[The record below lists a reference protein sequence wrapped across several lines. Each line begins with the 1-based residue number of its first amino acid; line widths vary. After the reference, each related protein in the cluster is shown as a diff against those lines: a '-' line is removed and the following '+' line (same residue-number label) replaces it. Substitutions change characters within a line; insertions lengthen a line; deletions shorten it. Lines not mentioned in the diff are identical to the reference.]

1 MSSVTNST
9 LLSSEVREDGVVT
22 VRATT
27 ARIAVTIFSLQL
39 VLLLLVG
46 LSHFGISL
54 PLLRPTL
61 AFLYL
66 TFIPGFLILR
76 IIGAVPDS
84 RVDMVAYTVGVS
96 LASLMGVGVSFNFI
110 LRFLGVANPISELPL
125 ILSISTVTMGLT
137 GVYFLKYRDDIAIQ
151 IDLNRVF
158 SPIVL
163 GLALLP
169 FLGIYGALLL
179 NRFDSNF
186 LLLALY
192 GIIALIPIAA
202 LYDQIPVRV
211 LPFAVWTIAISLL
224 LQNTLTGQFLAWGD
238 QPREA
243 AVILDVLA
251 SGFWSPSQS
260 VFYAN
265 KYAMLRVTI
274 LHPIYVLFSDLSLYW
289 VLRVFHPV
297 LFSVTPVVLFQAYR
311 KMFGEKS
318 SFLAVFL
325 YMSLFSFFIVLSRNT
340 RTATAIFFLALLI
353 LLVADAQLN
362 QAYVKGLGFIFAFS
376 IIVSHYG
383 ASYMVMLALIL
394 ALPFFYGI
402 HRITGDQN
410 TSLYS
415 HVFVLFYSVG
425 IFTWYIYASPES
437 GTFNLFLGFAE
448 HFVITVQEQFISSSS
463 SASTRIVAKNWQ
475 SVTLHILKYY
485 NFLIGAGVTLGLGLT
500 TVRGILYGNNIVND
514 EYLSYSLA
522 FFIVFSITFLPV
534 ERFNTAR
541 TFAISLVLLSPFL
554 VIGAEDTLRIVR
566 SLTNIR
572 VTKTQGHLIV
582 AVVISIYFLLNVG
595 FVSATVTN
603 EYSPNALVEKD
614 RIMDGATPPAVTYFY
629 RQHPTVYHIQG
640 SQWLATHI
648 EPHSEVYSSGSPG
661 APSAAPGHP
670 QYRQQF
676 DGRVPYSL
684 KTLSPDAEPERA
696 AYVFLG
702 TSSVRGRVVTNWHGH
717 FNRTYYRTNEFEYM
731 WINKSKIYTNG
742 GSIIYL

>member
-1 MSSVTNST
+1 MSSVMNSN
-9 LLSSEVREDGVVT
+9 LLSSAVLEDGVMT

-27 ARIAVTIFSLQL
+27 ARIAVTIFSLQF
-39 VLLLLVG
+39 VLFVLVG
-46 LSHFGISL
+46 LSHLGISL

-96 LASLMGVGVSFNFI
+96 LASLMGVGVGFNFI
-110 LRFLGVANPISELPL
+110 LRFLGVAKPISELPL
-125 ILSISTVTMGLT
+125 ILSIGALTIGLT
-137 GVYFLKYRDDIAIQ
+137 GVYFLKCQDDMAIE
-151 IDLNRVF
+151 IDLNGVF
-158 SPIVL
+158 SPMIL
-163 GLALLP
+163 GLAMLP

-186 LLLALY
+186 LLLVLY
-192 GIIALIPIAA
+192 GIIALIPIAV
-202 LYDQIPVRV
+202 LYDLVPIRV

-260 VFYAN
+260 FFYAN
-265 KYAMLRVTI
+265 KYAMLRISI

-289 VLRVFHPV
+289 MLRVFHPV
-297 LFSVTPVVLFQAYR
+297 LFSFTPLVLFQAYR
-311 KMFGEKS
+311 KMLGEKS
-318 SFLAVFL
+318 SFFAVLL

-340 RTATAIFFLALLI
+340 RTATAIFFFALLI
-353 LLVADAQLN
+353 LLVADAQLE
-362 QAYVKGLGFIFAFS
+362 QSYIKALGFLFAFS

-394 ALPFFYGI
+394 ALPLFYGI
-402 HRITGDQN
+402 QRITGEQN
-410 TSLYS
+410 NSLYS
-415 HVFVLFYSVG
+415 FVFVLFYFVG
-425 IFTWYIYASPES
+425 IFSWYIYASPES
-437 GTFNLFLGFAE
+437 GTFNLFLGFAK
-448 HFVITVQEQFISSSS
+448 HFVITVQEQFVASSS
-463 SASTRIVAKNWQ
+463 SASTRIVVKNWQ
-475 SVTLHILKYY
+475 SVTLYILKYY
-485 NFLIGAGVTLGLGLT
+485 NFLIGAGVALGLGLT
-500 TVRGILYGNNIVND
+500 IARVLLYGDNIVND

-522 FFIVFSITFLPV
+522 FFVVFSITFLPV

-554 VIGAEDTLRIVR
+554 VIGAEETLRIVR
-566 SLTNIR
+566 LRTNLR
-572 VTKTQGHLIV
+572 VTKTQIQLIV

-595 FVSATVTN
+595 FVSATLTN

-640 SQWLATHI
+640 SQWLTTQI
-648 EPHSEVYSSGSPG
+648 EPHSEVYSSGR
-661 APSAAPGHP
+661 PSC
-670 QYRQQF
+670 
-676 DGRVPYSL
+676 
-684 KTLSPDAEPERA
+684 
-696 AYVFLG
+696 
-702 TSSVRGRVVTNWHGH
+702 
-717 FNRTYYRTNEFEYM
+717 
-731 WINKSKIYTNG
+731 
-742 GSIIYL
+742 